1 MSFAYVQQQAQ
12 LNKATL
18 GKPYTVHQRKGIG
31 ADGNTFLQSIAQ
43 SPLCFYLFVC
53 ASFFAIILATFIVIY
68 ANKFA

>member
-43 SPLCFYLFVC
+43 SPLCFYLFVIT
-53 ASFFAIILATFIVIY
+53 SFFAAFIVIY